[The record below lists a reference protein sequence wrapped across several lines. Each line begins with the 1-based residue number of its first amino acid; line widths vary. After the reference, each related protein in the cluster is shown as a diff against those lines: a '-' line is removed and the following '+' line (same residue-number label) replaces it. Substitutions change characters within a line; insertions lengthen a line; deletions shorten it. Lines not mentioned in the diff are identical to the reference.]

1 MTEQKPSAERALRV
15 ATERIA
21 HTRSPE
27 AKHAQ
32 RMLRARLSSLI
43 VAVRRQYL
51 ANGGKPMSNWE
62 DLDARL
68 RLALRTTG
76 TMEALLDRWL
86 RDLRIPLPD
95 SSTSSAMLAFRDEVE
110 EQRGAGWI
118 ASDRALFQLL
128 ETQRALAMAEAREMV
143 ERARAERVA
152 QNEAPRVL

>member
-1 MTEQKPSAERALRV
+1 MTEQKPSAERALRS

-21 HTRSPE
+21 HSRSPE

-32 RMLRARLSSLI
+32 RLLRWRFADLI

-51 ANGGKPMSNWE
+51 ANGGKPMTNWE

-76 TMEALLDRWL
+76 SMEALVDRWL

-95 SSTSSAMLAFRDEVE
+95 SLTSSALLSFRDEVE
-110 EQRGAGWI
+110 QQRGAGWI
-118 ASDRALFQLL
+118 TSDRALYQLL
-128 ETQRALAMAEAREMV
+128 ETQRALAMAEARELV
-143 ERARAERVA
+143 EKARAERA
-152 QNEAPRVL
+152 QGQAPQVL

>member
-1 MTEQKPSAERALRV
+1 MTDEKPSAERALRN

-21 HTRSPE
+21 RTRSPE
-27 AKHAQ
+27 AKQAA
-32 RMLRARLSSLI
+32 RDLRWTLAMLI

-51 ANGGKPMSNWE
+51 ANGGKPMTNWE

-95 SSTSSAMLAFRDEVE
+95 SSTSSAMLAFRDEIE
-110 EQRGAGWI
+110 GQRSAGWI
-118 ASDRALFQLL
+118 ASDRALFQAL
-128 ETQRALAMAEAREMV
+128 ETHRALAMAEAREMV
-143 ERARAERVA
+143 ERARAERAA
-152 QNEAPRVL
+152 QGEALA

>member
-1 MTEQKPSAERALRV
+1 MTEQKPSAERALRS

-21 HTRSPE
+21 HSRSPE

-32 RMLRARLSSLI
+32 RLLRWRFADLI

-51 ANGGKPMSNWE
+51 ANGGKPLTNWE

-76 TMEALLDRWL
+76 SMEALVERWL

-95 SSTSSAMLAFRDEVE
+95 SLTSSALLSFRDEVE
-110 EQRGAGWI
+110 QQRGAGWI
-118 ASDRALFQLL
+118 TSDRALFQLL
-128 ETQRALAMAEAREMV
+128 ETQRALAMAEARELV
-143 ERARAERVA
+143 EKARAERA
-152 QNEAPRVL
+152 QG

>member
-1 MTEQKPSAERALRV
+1 MTEQKPSAERALRS

-21 HTRSPE
+21 HSRSPE

-32 RMLRARLSSLI
+32 RLLRWRFADLI

-51 ANGGKPMSNWE
+51 SNGGKPMTNWE

-76 TMEALLDRWL
+76 SMEALVERWL

-95 SSTSSAMLAFRDEVE
+95 SLTSSALLSFRDEVE
-110 EQRGAGWI
+110 QQRGAGWI
-118 ASDRALFQLL
+118 TSDRALFQLL
-128 ETQRALAMAEAREMV
+128 ETQRALAMAEARELV
-143 ERARAERVA
+143 ERARAERA
-152 QNEAPRVL
+152 QG

>member
-1 MTEQKPSAERALRV
+1 MTEQKPSAERALRS

-21 HTRSPE
+21 HSRSPE

-32 RMLRARLSSLI
+32 RLLRWRFADLI

-51 ANGGKPMSNWE
+51 ANGGKPLTNWE

-76 TMEALLDRWL
+76 SMEALVERWL

-95 SSTSSAMLAFRDEVE
+95 SLTSSALLSFRDEVE
-110 EQRGAGWI
+110 QQRGAGWI
-118 ASDRALFQLL
+118 TSDRALFQLL
-128 ETQRALAMAEAREMV
+128 ETQRALAMAEARELV
-143 ERARAERVA
+143 EKARAERA
-152 QNEAPRVL
+152 QGQAPQVL

>member
-1 MTEQKPSAERALRV
+1 MTEQKPSAERALRS

-21 HTRSPE
+21 HSRSPE

-32 RMLRARLSSLI
+32 RLLRWRFADLI

-51 ANGGKPMSNWE
+51 ANGGKPMTNWE

-76 TMEALLDRWL
+76 SMEALVERWL

-95 SSTSSAMLAFRDEVE
+95 SLTSSALLSFRDEVE
-110 EQRGAGWI
+110 QQRGAGWI
-118 ASDRALFQLL
+118 TSDRALFQLL
-128 ETQRALAMAEAREMV
+128 ETQRALAMAEARELV
-143 ERARAERVA
+143 EKARAERA
-152 QNEAPRVL
+152 QG

>member
-1 MTEQKPSAERALRV
+1 MTEQRPSAERELRA

-32 RMLRARLSSLI
+32 RKLRWSFANLI

-51 ANGGKPMSNWE
+51 ANGGKPMTNWE

-68 RLALRTTG
+68 RLALRTTS
-76 TMEALLDRWL
+76 TMEALLERWL

-95 SSTSSAMLAFRDEVE
+95 SLTSSVLLRFRDEVE

-118 ASDRALFQLL
+118 SSDRALFQLL
-128 ETQRALAMAEAREMV
+128 ETQRALAMAEAREQV
-143 ERARAERVA
+143 ELARAERAA
-152 QNEAPRVL
+152 QSEASRAG

>member
-1 MTEQKPSAERALRV
+1 MTEQKPSAERALRA

-32 RMLRARLSSLI
+32 RMLRARLSNLI

-68 RLALRTTG
+68 RLALRVTG

>member
-1 MTEQKPSAERALRV
+1 MTEQKPSAERALRS

-21 HTRSPE
+21 HSRSPE

-32 RMLRARLSSLI
+32 RLLRWRFADLI

-51 ANGGKPMSNWE
+51 ANGGKPMTNWE

-76 TMEALLDRWL
+76 SMEALVERWL

-95 SSTSSAMLAFRDEVE
+95 SLTSSALLSFRDEVE
-110 EQRGAGWI
+110 QQRGAGWI
-118 ASDRALFQLL
+118 TSDRALYQLL
-128 ETQRALAMAEAREMV
+128 ETQRALAMAEARELV
-143 ERARAERVA
+143 EKARAERA
-152 QNEAPRVL
+152 QGQAPQVL